1 MNDKIR
7 LMHVVECAGGVD
19 RYLRMLTSRMDKER
33 FEQIL
38 VCSNDFH
45 REDYEAHVDA
55 FVQVHEM
62 QNALSPSKD
71 GAAVRRVRQLIR
83 QWQPDVVYCHSSKG
97 GGIGRLAAVGL
108 GVKVMYNPHG
118 WAFSMK
124 GSRVKS
130 WIYLMIERVLAYVTD
145 QYVLISNYEKMLA
158 VQRHVGKA
166 DRMKVIFNGVDTES
180 IRKEAAMSEL
190 RRESLGIP
198 EDAYVVG
205 MVGRISPQKAPDVF
219 VRMAAEVMKS
229 IPNAYF
235 IIVGDGDLRAEIEAL
250 AKGVG
255 VADRLRITGWTEKPI
270 EYMNLFDQAV
280 LLSRWEGFGL
290 VLAEY
295 MTLKKPIVATAVDAI
310 PDLITDYENG
320 LLVEPD
326 QPERAAAAVCELYKN
341 EELKYKLIN
350 NGTMRV
356 NAFFD
361 ISRVANEHERLIV
374 KISNRGG
381 VNDDDRLLI
390 GDYSRIKEFKVV
402 AAIEVERRMAA

>member
-1 MNDKIR
+1 MNNKIR

-19 RYLRMLTSRMDKER
+19 RYLRMLTSRMDRER

-38 VCSNDFH
+38 VCSDDFR
-45 REDYEAHVDA
+45 REDYEDYVDE

-71 GAAVRRVRQLIR
+71 GATVKRVRALIR
-83 QWQPDVVYCHSSKG
+83 QWKPDVVYCHSSKG
-97 GGIGRLAAVGL
+97 GGIGRLAALGL

-124 GSRVKS
+124 GSKVKS
-130 WIYLMIERVLAYVTD
+130 WIYLMIERTLAHATD
-145 QYVLISNYEKMLA
+145 QFVMISNYEKMLA
-158 VQRHVGKA
+158 VQRHVGRA
-166 DRMKVIFNGVDTES
+166 DRMKVIFNGVDTEN
-180 IRKEAAMSEL
+180 IRKTAALSMVS
-190 RRESLGIP
+190 RRDVGIP
-198 EDAYVVG
+198 EDAYVIG

-219 VRMAAEVMKS
+219 VRMAAEVVKK
-229 IPNAYF
+229 IPKAWF
-235 IIVGDGDLRAEIEAL
+235 VIVGDGEQREDIVNL
-250 AKGVG
+250 AKELGI
-255 VADRLRITGWTEKPI
+255 ADRLTITGWTENPI
-270 EYMNLFDQAV
+270 DYMKLFDQAV

-295 MTLKKPIVATAVDAI
+295 MTLEKPIVATAVDAI

-326 QPERAAAAVCELYKN
+326 SPEKAAAAICEIYENK
-341 EELKYKLIN
+341 ELKYKLIN
-350 NGTMRV
+350 NGKMRV

-374 KISNRGG
+374 KISGMGG
-381 VNDDDRLLI
+381 VIGDDRLLI
-390 GDYSRIKEFKVV
+390 DDYSRLKD
-402 AAIEVERRMAA
+402 

>member
-1 MNDKIR
+1 MNNKIR

-19 RYLRMLTSRMDKER
+19 RYLRMLTSRMDRER

-38 VCSNDFH
+38 VCSDDF
-45 REDYEAHVDA
+45 RREEYEDYVDE

-71 GAAVRRVRQLIR
+71 GAAVKRVRALIR
-83 QWQPDVVYCHSSKG
+83 QWKPDVVYCHSSKG
-97 GGIGRLAAVGL
+97 GGIGRLAALGL

-124 GSRVKS
+124 GSKVKS
-130 WIYLMIERVLAYVTD
+130 WIYLMIERTLAHATD
-145 QYVLISNYEKMLA
+145 QFVMISNYEKMLA

-166 DRMKVIFNGVDTES
+166 DRMKVIFNGVDTEN
-180 IRKEAAMSEL
+180 IRKTAALSMIS
-190 RRESLGIP
+190 RRDVGIP
-198 EDAYVVG
+198 EDAYVIG

-219 VRMAAEVMKS
+219 VRMAAEVVKR
-229 IPNAYF
+229 IPKAWF
-235 IIVGDGDLRAEIEAL
+235 VIVGDGDLKENILAL
-250 AKGVG
+250 AEQLGVVG
-255 VADRLRITGWTEKPI
+255 RLTITGWTENPI
-270 EYMNLFDQAV
+270 DYMKLFDQAV

-295 MTLKKPIVATAVDAI
+295 MTLEKPIVATTVDAI

-326 QPERAAAAVCELYKN
+326 SPEKAAAAICEIYEN

-350 NGTMRV
+350 NGKMRV

-374 KISNRGG
+374 KISDRGIIP
-381 VNDDDRLLI
+381 NLLFFT
-390 GDYSRIKEFKVV
+390 SMPLKE
-402 AAIEVERRMAA
+402 ERREAA

>member
-1 MNDKIR
+1 MNNKIR

-19 RYLRMLTSRMDKER
+19 RYLRMLTSRMDRER

-38 VCSNDFH
+38 VCSDDF
-45 REDYEAHVDA
+45 RREEYEDYVDE

-71 GAAVRRVRQLIR
+71 GAAVKRVRALIR
-83 QWQPDVVYCHSSKG
+83 QWKPDVVYCHSSKG
-97 GGIGRLAAVGL
+97 GGIGRLAALGL

-124 GSRVKS
+124 GSKVKS
-130 WIYLMIERVLAYVTD
+130 WIYLMIERTLAHATD
-145 QYVLISNYEKMLA
+145 QFVMISNYEKMLA
-158 VQRHVGKA
+158 VQRHVGNA
-166 DRMKVIFNGVDTES
+166 DRMKVIFNGVDTEN
-180 IRKEAAMSEL
+180 IRKTAALSMIS
-190 RRESLGIP
+190 RRDVGIP
-198 EDAYVVG
+198 EDAYVIG

-219 VRMAAEVMKS
+219 VRMAAEVVKK
-229 IPNAYF
+229 IPKAWF
-235 IIVGDGDLRAEIEAL
+235 VIVGDGEQREEILAL
-250 AKGVG
+250 AEQLGI
-255 VADRLRITGWTEKPI
+255 ADRLTITGWTENPI
-270 EYMNLFDQAV
+270 DYMKMFDQAV

-295 MTLKKPIVATAVDAI
+295 MTLEKPIVATAVDAI

-326 QPERAAAAVCELYKN
+326 SPEKAAAAICEIYENK
-341 EELKYKLIN
+341 ELKYKLIN
-350 NGTMRV
+350 NGKMRV

-374 KISNRGG
+374 KISDRGG
-381 VNDDDRLLI
+381 VIPNLLFFT
-390 GDYSRIKEFKVV
+390 SMPLKE
-402 AAIEVERRMAA
+402 ERREAA

>member
-1 MNDKIR
+1 MIIRRQLLIIYVLQQKTTLEYYFMNNKIR

-19 RYLRMLTSRMDKER
+19 RYLRMLTSRMDRER

-38 VCSNDFH
+38 VCSDDF
-45 REDYEAHVDA
+45 RREEYEDYVDK

-71 GAAVRRVRQLIR
+71 GLAVKRVRALIR
-83 QWQPDVVYCHSSKG
+83 QWKPDVVYCHSSKG
-97 GGIGRLAAVGL
+97 GGIGRLAALGL

-124 GSRVKS
+124 GSKVKS
-130 WIYLMIERVLAYVTD
+130 WIYLMIERTLAHATD
-145 QYVLISNYEKMLA
+145 QFVMISNYEKMLA

-166 DRMKVIFNGVDTES
+166 DRMKVIFNGVDTEN
-180 IRKEAAMSEL
+180 IRKTAASSMIS
-190 RRESLGIP
+190 RRDVGIP
-198 EDAYVVG
+198 ENAYVIG

-219 VRMAAEVMKS
+219 VRMAAEVMKK
-229 IPNAYF
+229 IPKAWF
-235 IIVGDGDLRAEIEAL
+235 VIVGDGEQREEIVAL
-250 AKGVG
+250 AEQLGI
-255 VADRLRITGWTEKPI
+255 ADRLTITGWTENPI
-270 EYMNLFDQAV
+270 DYMKLFDQAV

-295 MTLKKPIVATAVDAI
+295 MTLEKPIVATAVDAI

-326 QPERAAAAVCELYKN
+326 SHEKAAAAICEIYENK
-341 EELKYKLIN
+341 ELKYKLIN
-350 NGTMRV
+350 NGKMRV

-374 KISNRGG
+374 KISGRG
-381 VNDDDRLLI
+381 
-390 GDYSRIKEFKVV
+390 
-402 AAIEVERRMAA
+402 

>member
-1 MNDKIR
+1 MFRKIR

-19 RYLRMLTSRMDKER
+19 RYLRMLTSRMDRKR

-38 VCSNDFH
+38 VCSDDFC
-45 REDYEAHVDA
+45 RVNYEDYVDE

-71 GAAVRRVRQLIR
+71 GAAVRKVRSLIK
-83 QWQPDVVYCHSSKG
+83 QWQPEVVYCHSSKG

-108 GVKVMYNPHG
+108 RVKVIYNPHG

-124 GSRVKS
+124 GSKIKS
-130 WIYLMIERVLAYVTD
+130 WIYLMIERTLAHATD
-145 QYVLISNYEKMLA
+145 QFVMISNHEKMLA

-166 DRMKVIFNGVDTES
+166 ERMKVIFNGVETEN
-180 IRKEAAMSEL
+180 IRKTAALSITS
-190 RRESLGIP
+190 RRDVGIP
-198 EDAYVVG
+198 EDAYVIG

-219 VRMAAEVMKS
+219 VRMAAEVVKK
-229 IPNAYF
+229 IANAWF
-235 IIVGDGDLRAEIEAL
+235 VIVGDGEQREEILDLAEQLGI
-250 AKGVG
+250 
-255 VADRLRITGWTEKPI
+255 ADRLTITGWTENPI
-270 EYMNLFDQAV
+270 DYMKLFDQAV

-295 MTLKKPIVATAVDAI
+295 MTLEKPIVATAVDAI
-310 PDLITDYENG
+310 PDLVTDYENG
-320 LLVEPD
+320 LLVEPNS
-326 QPERAAAAVCELYKN
+326 PEKAAAAICEIYEN

-350 NGTMRV
+350 SGKMRA

-374 KISNRGG
+374 KISGRGA
-381 VNDDDRLLI
+381 N
-390 GDYSRIKEFKVV
+390 
-402 AAIEVERRMAA
+402 

>member
-1 MNDKIR
+1 MNNKIR

-19 RYLRMLTSRMDKER
+19 RYLRMLTSRMDRER

-38 VCSNDFH
+38 VCSDDFR
-45 REDYEAHVDA
+45 REDYEDFVDE

-62 QNALSPSKD
+62 QNALSPFKD
-71 GAAVRRVRQLIR
+71 GAAVKRVRALIR
-83 QWQPDVVYCHSSKG
+83 QWKPDVVYCHSSKG
-97 GGIGRLAAVGL
+97 GGIGRLAALGL

-124 GSRVKS
+124 GSKVKS
-130 WIYLMIERVLAYVTD
+130 WIYLMIERTLAYATGQFVM
-145 QYVLISNYEKMLA
+145 ISNYEKMLA

-166 DRMKVIFNGVDTES
+166 DRMKVIFNGVDTEN
-180 IRKEAAMSEL
+180 IRKSAALSMIS
-190 RRESLGIP
+190 RRDVGIP
-198 EDAYVVG
+198 EDAYVIG

-219 VRMAAEVMKS
+219 VRMAAEVVKK
-229 IPNAYF
+229 IPKACF
-235 IIVGDGDLRAEIEAL
+235 VIVGDGEQREEIVAL
-250 AKGVG
+250 AEQLGI
-255 VADRLRITGWTEKPI
+255 ADRLTITGWTENPI
-270 EYMNLFDQAV
+270 DYMKLFDQAV

-295 MTLKKPIVATAVDAI
+295 MTLEKPIVATAVDAI

-326 QPERAAAAVCELYKN
+326 SPEKAAAAICEIYENK
-341 EELKYKLIN
+341 ELKCKLIN
-350 NGTMRV
+350 NGKMRV

-374 KISNRGG
+374 KISDRGG
-381 VNDDDRLLI
+381 GNSKPSIFYLN
-390 GDYSRIKEFKVV
+390 
-402 AAIEVERRMAA
+402 AA

>member
-1 MNDKIR
+1 MNSKIR

-19 RYLRMLTSRMDKER
+19 RYLRMLTSRMDRER

-38 VCSNDFH
+38 VCSDDFR
-45 REDYEAHVDA
+45 REDYVANVDA

-62 QNALSPSKD
+62 QNALSPSRD
-71 GAAVRRVRQLIR
+71 WAAVTRVRELIR
-83 QWQPDVVYCHSSKG
+83 QWKPDVVYCHSSKG
-97 GGIGRLAAVGL
+97 GGIGRLAAMGL

-124 GSRVKS
+124 GSRKKS
-130 WIYLMIERVLAYVTD
+130 WIYLMIERALAHVTD
-145 QYVLISNYEKMLA
+145 QYVLITNYEKMLA
-158 VQRHVGKA
+158 VQRHVGRA

-180 IRKEAAMSEL
+180 IRKEAALSEL
-190 RRESLGIP
+190 GRESLAIP

-235 IIVGDGDLRAEIEAL
+235 IILGDGDLRAEIVSL
-250 AKGVG
+250 AKELG
-255 VADRLRITGWTEKPI
+255 VADRLRITGWTEEPVA
-270 EYMNLFDQAV
+270 YMKLFDQAV

-295 MTLKKPIVATAVDAI
+295 MTLGKPIVATTVDAI

-326 QPERAAAAVCELYKN
+326 QPVKAAVAVCEIYEN
-341 EELKYKLIN
+341 EELKLKIIN

-356 NAFFD
+356 NAFFN

-374 KISNRGG
+374 KISDRGG
-381 VNDDDRLLI
+381 
-390 GDYSRIKEFKVV
+390 
-402 AAIEVERRMAA
+402 